1 MKKELGILGSTAPLL
16 ASLGLTGLAIGGAA
30 FLGYIIIKTLN
41 KKGMALSDEDK
52 KFIVNEIKKA
62 VNPIY
67 ERLGNVE
74 NDVIRL
80 HTRLKGFR
88 EFWVAD
94 TVEDFIKNYPYCNG
108 KTTSIIN
115 IDNPQGININ
125 VGGAVLP
132 SLEVDRIFYV
142 KCKGRSKNKIIILE
156 ITETLTADM
165 LNPKWITIP
174 EEKLYE
180 KEMELFQKKFGKKDE
195 DFTERDFK
203 NYLKINN
210 KLLYKYGRY
219 VDGVPIKD
227 FYKKLAK
234 EELSKLNINPKNVEY
249 LYYYA
254 AMYIP
259 NKEAVIRLAEKLGIG
274 ILKVSASLGNCS
286 ELVKPRVF

>member
-1 MKKELGILGSTAPLL
+1 MKLI
-16 ASLGLTGLAIGGAA
+16 
-30 FLGYIIIKTLN
+30 
-41 KKGMALSDEDK
+41 
-52 KFIVNEIKKA
+52 
-62 VNPIY
+62 
-67 ERLGNVE
+67 
-74 NDVIRL
+74 
-80 HTRLKGFR
+80 
-88 EFWVAD
+88 
-94 TVEDFIKNYPYCNG
+94 
-108 KTTSIIN
+108 
-115 IDNPQGININ
+115 
-125 VGGAVLP
+125 
-132 SLEVDRIFYV
+132 
-142 KCKGRSKNKIIILE
+142 
-156 ITETLTADM
+156 
-165 LNPKWITIP
+165 
-174 EEKLYE
+174 
-180 KEMELFQKKFGKKDE
+180 QKKLGKKDE